1 MERLESVD
9 ICQKH
14 TVMELV
20 GQSVAKFNTQS
31 LGENFAAS
39 DLHDALLRPSENRR
53 CEEEQDRDDD

>member
-1 MERLESVD
+1 
-9 ICQKH
+9 
-14 TVMELV
+14 MELV